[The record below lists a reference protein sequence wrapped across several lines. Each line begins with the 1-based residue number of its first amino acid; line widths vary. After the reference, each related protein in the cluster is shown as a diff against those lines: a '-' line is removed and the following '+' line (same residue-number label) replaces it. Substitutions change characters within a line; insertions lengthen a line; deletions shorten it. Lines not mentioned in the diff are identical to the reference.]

1 MRGSRGDRAKL
12 AVGGA
17 LALSVLAV
25 RQAAGADP
33 ADHSTSTAIYLD
45 MRTSY
50 ARIPAGSLGL
60 GFGPASLLSR
70 LLPAASISIPAATA
84 VSVDLPLTVDVTD
97 SLSIYGGVSGN
108 STRFDGGG
116 WSDFVT
122 SSWNIGLQ
130 AQLYDQNG
138 GFLPSV
144 TLQTTLTQSLPPG
157 PLATTSFSSIL
168 EFDYALDEDATRGL
182 LTGFQNNQTVVAS
195 DLASIRSYSIGYV
208 GGYYQWPNNW
218 KFTGRIGIQHFEGA
232 TLLNASVVR
241 PFTQPVV
248 RLDLDRMDDDDNRL
262 FGVTAEVSW
271 VPKPA
276 YTLTLRTPI
285 FLSRP

>member
-1 MRGSRGDRAKL
+1 M
-12 AVGGA
+12 
-17 LALSVLAV
+17 
-25 RQAAGADP
+25 
-33 ADHSTSTAIYLD
+33 
-45 MRTSY
+45 
-50 ARIPAGSLGL
+50 
-60 GFGPASLLSR
+60 
-70 LLPAASISIPAATA
+70 
-84 VSVDLPLTVDVTD
+84 
-97 SLSIYGGVSGN
+97 
-108 STRFDGGG
+108 
-116 WSDFVT
+116 
-122 SSWNIGLQ
+122 Q